1 MPAPH
6 ALKRT
11 LTLPLLTFFGL
22 GTILGA
28 GIYVLVGEVAG
39 LAGMH
44 APLAFVVA
52 AVVASF
58 TAFSY
63 AELAAR
69 HPTSA
74 AEAVYVQEGFGRPWL
89 SMLAGALVLFAA
101 LASAAAL
108 ANGFAAYLRL
118 FVDVPAWT
126 AVLAVLLALG
136 ALAAWGIHESARA
149 AAVATLIE
157 IGGLLLVVAV
167 SGESLL
173 ALPQRLPELAPPLRG
188 AAWPGIFLAAF
199 VAFFAF
205 IGFEDMA
212 NLAEEVIEPERTM
225 PRAILLALA
234 IATALYL
241 LVAVTAVLALSR
253 AELAGNDA
261 PLALMY
267 AKATGRE
274 PFFIGLIA
282 LFAVLNGALV
292 LLIRAA
298 RVLHGLSARGW
309 LPAGLGR
316 VHPVRRTPMLATA
329 IVTAATLVLALA
341 LPLASLARATS
352 AAILVVFCLI
362 NLALLRIRRRIPAP
376 PGVRVYP
383 AAVPLVGCVLSLLL
397 LAVQLAELAGM
408 N

>member
-329 IVTAATLVLALA
+329 VVTAATLALALA

-376 PGVRVYP
+376 PGVRGYP
-383 AAVPLVGCVLSLLL
+383 AVVPLAGCVLSLLL

>member
-188 AAWPGIFLAAF
+188 RPRRASSSPPSSPSSPSSASRTWP
-199 VAFFAF
+199 
-205 IGFEDMA
+205 
-212 NLAEEVIEPERTM
+212 TS
-225 PRAILLALA
+225 PR
-234 IATALYL
+234 
-241 LVAVTAVLALSR
+241 R
-253 AELAGNDA
+253 
-261 PLALMY
+261 
-267 AKATGRE
+267 
-274 PFFIGLIA
+274 
-282 LFAVLNGALV
+282 
-292 LLIRAA
+292 
-298 RVLHGLSARGW
+298 
-309 LPAGLGR
+309 
-316 VHPVRRTPMLATA
+316 
-329 IVTAATLVLALA
+329 
-341 LPLASLARATS
+341 
-352 AAILVVFCLI
+352 
-362 NLALLRIRRRIPAP
+362 
-376 PGVRVYP
+376 
-383 AAVPLVGCVLSLLL
+383 
-397 LAVQLAELAGM
+397 
-408 N
+408 

>member
-74 AEAVYVQEGFGRPWL
+74 AEAVYVQERFGRPWL

-329 IVTAATLVLALA
+329 VVTAATLALALA

-376 PGVRVYP
+376 PGVRGYP
-383 AAVPLVGCVLSLLL
+383 AVVPLAGCVLSLLL
-397 LAVQLAELAGM
+397 LAGQLAELAGM